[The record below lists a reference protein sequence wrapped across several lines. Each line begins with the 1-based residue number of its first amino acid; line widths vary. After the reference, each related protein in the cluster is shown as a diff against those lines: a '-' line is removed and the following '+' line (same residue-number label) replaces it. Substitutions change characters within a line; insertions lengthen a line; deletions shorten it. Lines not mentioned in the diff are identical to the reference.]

1 MRRGLAGSEKTS
13 TVFPQNQ
20 GPRRRERRRFS
31 IEWRARKAFGER
43 ALDIRSLA
51 PRIDPWLRRFGALLL
66 VVFALIYYGQYYR
79 SDLNLGGEG
88 GTEGV
93 IAMRLNEGALPIVDT
108 FLGYNV
114 MWFYPIAWLFRAV
127 GPDYVALRIY
137 FFAICLAMAVVAFL
151 TVRRVTGQGWLAV
164 GTGLLIVLIPGM
176 LFRNYMGFLPVLN
189 AYLLLQAFVLES
201 RPGRSAAWRWIWWA
215 LAGLGLG
222 LTLLVRVDL
231 GLFIGVIAT
240 GLVVLYPLGVRGE
253 FRRRLVGAVAAGAVL
268 CLGVFAT
275 HFPVYL
281 DAANRGFGAEFLGQY
296 PTEVSRLRYQ
306 FNKDVMAAAP
316 EPASDWRRVANQ
328 APAASDGGDV
338 TRPRESLGSLFEQ
351 ESFYDAAFVIALHL
365 PLAISAIIF
374 IFAGA
379 GLAWAIV
386 ARDRERR
393 ASSLT
398 CLVTLGCALT
408 LFPQY
413 YFFRPDTP
421 HLSEFM
427 CPFLVAMVCASWHAV
442 RWSGSSWALRVPSW
456 AFVGLCLIGE
466 GLYFYHSF
474 PKESAGTI
482 AASRKRS
489 HEFIGD
495 NGVRVWLKR
504 REQERIAA
512 IYEAVSVHSQPDD
525 WVVTFPYSPT
535 INFMTNRRSYLRNL
549 YNDNASVESE
559 SKWIQNAIRDIRE
572 KRPAVIV
579 ISDEDINQTEYSRF
593 KNWAAPVRDHVRMNY
608 VLIGVFKEY
617 EIFVRP
623 DRLTP
628 DYQPKGGV
636 NAVEMGGPQA

>member
-1 MRRGLAGSEKTS
+1 M
-13 TVFPQNQ
+13 
-20 GPRRRERRRFS
+20 
-31 IEWRARKAFGER
+31 
-43 ALDIRSLA
+43 RSLA
-51 PRIDPWLRRFGALLL
+51 PRVDSWLRRFGPLLLL
-66 VVFALIYYGQYYR
+66 VFALFYYGQYYR

-88 GTEGV
+88 GTAGV
-93 IAMRLNEGALPIVDT
+93 IALRLNAGELPFVDT

-114 MWFYPIAWLFRAV
+114 MWFYPIAWLFRV
-127 GPDYVALRIY
+127 IGPDYVALRIY
-137 FFAICLAMAVVAFL
+137 FFAICLVMGVIAFL

-164 GTGLLIVLIPGM
+164 GTGLAIVLIPGM
-176 LFRNYMGFLPVLN
+176 LFRNYMGFLPMLN
-189 AYLLLQAFVLES
+189 GYLLLQALVLDA
-201 RPGRSAAWRWIWWA
+201 RPGRSGAWRWIWWL

-222 LTLLVRVDL
+222 LTLLIRVDL
-231 GLFIGVIAT
+231 GLFMSVIAT

-253 FRRRLVGAVAAGAVL
+253 FRARLIGAVAAGAL
-268 CLGVFAT
+268 LIAGVFAT
-275 HFPVYL
+275 HLPVYL
-281 DAANRGFGAEFLGQY
+281 DAERRGFGAEFLGQY

-306 FNKDVMAAAP
+306 FGQDVLAATP
-316 EPASDWRRVANQ
+316 GPASDWQRIAQVSPVAS
-328 APAASDGGDV
+328 PPDGGGDV
-338 TRPRESLGSLFEQ
+338 TRPRESVDSLFAQ
-351 ESFYDAAFVIALHL
+351 DSFYDASFVIALHL

-374 IFAGA
+374 VFAGV
-379 GLAWAIV
+379 GLAWAII

-393 ASSLT
+393 AAALT

-442 RWSGSSWALRVPSW
+442 RWAGSSWSLRVPCY
-456 AFVGLCLIGE
+456 AFAGLCLLGE

-489 HEFIGD
+489 HEFVGD

-504 REQERIAA
+504 RERERIAS
-512 IYEAVSVHSQPDD
+512 IHEAVSIHSEPDD
-525 WVVTFPYSPT
+525 WVVAFPYAPT
-535 INFMTNRRSYLRNL
+535 INFMTDRRSYLRNL
-549 YNDNASVESE
+549 YNDNASVENE
-559 SKWIQNAIRDIRE
+559 ARWISRAITDIRD
-572 KRPAVIV
+572 KQPAVIV

-593 KNWAAPVRDHVRMNY
+593 KNWAAPVRDHVRMSY
-608 VLIGVFKEY
+608 VLVGVFGEY

-636 NAVEMGGPQA
+636 NAVELDGPRA

>member
-1 MRRGLAGSEKTS
+1 M
-13 TVFPQNQ
+13 
-20 GPRRRERRRFS
+20 
-31 IEWRARKAFGER
+31 
-43 ALDIRSLA
+43 DIRSIA
-51 PRIDPWLRRFGALLL
+51 SRTDPWLRRLGPLVLLA
-66 VVFALIYYGQYYR
+66 FALFYYGQYYR

-88 GTEGV
+88 GTAGV

-114 MWFYPIAWLFRAV
+114 MWFYPIAWLFRVV

-137 FFAICLAMAVVAFL
+137 FFAICLAMGVVAFL
-151 TVRRVTGQGWLAV
+151 TIRRVTGQGWLAV

-176 LFRNYMGFLPVLN
+176 LFRNYMGFLPLLN
-189 AYLLLQAFVLES
+189 GYLFLQAFVLEP
-201 RPGRSAAWRWIWWA
+201 RVGRSPIWRWVWWT

-231 GLFIGVIAT
+231 GLFMSVIAA

-253 FRRRLVGAVAAGAVL
+253 FRRRLMAAVAAAAILVAGVL
-268 CLGVFAT
+268 AT
-275 HFPVYL
+275 HLPVYL
-281 DAANRGFGAEFLGQY
+281 DAERRGFGAEFLGQY

-306 FNKDVMAAAP
+306 FEKDVLAVA
-316 EPASDWRRVANQ
+316 EPVVIDSASDWRRVADQPN
-328 APAASDGGDV
+328 PDGDV
-338 TRPRESLGSLFEQ
+338 TRPRESLGALFEQ
-351 ESFYDAAFVIALHL
+351 ESFYDAAFIIALHL

-374 IFAGA
+374 VVASG
-379 GLAWAIV
+379 GLLWAIV

-393 ASSLT
+393 AGSLT
-398 CLVTLGCALT
+398 CLVTLGVALT

-413 YFFRPDTP
+413 FFFRPDTP

-427 CPFLVAMVCASWHAV
+427 CPFLVALVCASWHAV
-442 RWSGSSWALRVPSW
+442 RLAGSSWTLRVPCW
-456 AFVGLCLIGE
+456 AFVGLCLLGE
-466 GLYFYHSF
+466 GIYFYHSF

-489 HEFIGD
+489 HELIAD

-504 REQERIAA
+504 REQERVAA
-512 IYEAVSVHSQPDD
+512 IYEAVSIHSRPDD

-559 SKWIQNAIRDIRE
+559 SKWIAQAIRDIRE

-579 ISDEDINQTEYSRF
+579 ITDHAVNQTEYSRF

-608 VLIGVFKEY
+608 VLVGVFKEY

-636 NAVEMGGPQA
+636 NAVEVEGPQA